1 MVLVVIV
8 AAAATTFAASV
19 AAAAAA
25 EFYSTKPTKM
35 RNRTERQLDLFSVQC
50 SVRHWNLVRQQKVNP
65 IGTGEAAAVSDT

>member
-8 AAAATTFAASV
+8 AAADATTFAASV
-19 AAAAAA
+19 AAAAA